1 MLRKLLYGIFAI
13 SLFGYSTI
21 HFFDRMMDFNVQSQ
35 NWLSQKQGIKQ
46 KFPGLG
52 QTPSYGRKH
61 GLLAFQST
69 SSVLFINTIDQNH
82 VD

>member
-1 MLRKLLYGIFAI
+1 
-13 SLFGYSTI
+13 
-21 HFFDRMMDFNVQSQ
+21 MMD
-35 NWLSQKQGIKQ
+35 LSQKQGIKQ